1 MATTIRNSLLAS
13 VVSSPRGGLIEAG
26 NTFRRYRSNC
36 RTSATIGGNED
47 ARIAQIT
54 YEIGRVHNTKGQA
67 LAQNGERVV
76 AVETAYDTS
85 AVLAEDFVGLAKKF
99 TNFSASFGSSSLAA
113 IVERLGK
120 AIAAQSVYG
129 DVNSTDLRA
138 GRALTLNALS
148 TYDGPVNSLAN
159 TVFIPRLV
167 NSVIAGDVF
176 AVLANAVAG
185 EGSTVATDVIE
196 LDATTRQPIV
206 PFVDGDGIFRACV
219 DALRILGA
227 NMIACDQGPLFA
239 YALTRGIHKVLS
251 VVAHTDEGGIT
262 RDLLR
267 VSAFAAPFGGI
278 HYGLT
283 PYSGL
288 PAIASNNACDL
299 ACYVDSIAMI
309 TAGLVAHCDPGVTL
323 NGYWFP
329 TFYSGTSTGDTEGR
343 PGDELAG
350 DAAMSRRIHAQ
361 LAASIGSFAEGYIA
375 GLGRIFAADG
385 QTDRAVSHMC
395 ATATL
400 INGDN
405 RHLRFP
411 SVAPFFWVEPTSL
424 IPHDLLG
431 SPAEAHGAGSFA
443 TRDVVRSRELFED
456 LVPVGSPDTAF
467 TAYHALMRFPRTS
480 WLFLHWLGH
489 PANGLGSIPVR
500 QLDPNAIIHPG
511 SCPNHQAVRDRVE
524 ASLPFTDYLW
534 VRGQSPFPA
543 PGEMLNLAGT
553 VGFLVKHLTF
563 DDEGLPTPEHLP
575 TAREFISSEVSIHVG
590 RPMGLTT
597 GPSNARDATVRRA
610 KTRAA
615 RELSAASAR
624 LKLYGRADVAEMPT
638 LTTAPVMR
646 SVAPSPFEVDR
657 HGTPGGTSGW
667 ARAANAGGE
676 VAHDAI
682 RRPEGD
688 PRPAVPQHQ
697 PVRYPQ
703 VARAGPGG
711 GGGAGGAIPPPP
723 PAGPPPGHDDDDH
736 EPQAPL
742 APVPGNAGA
751 PPPNGA
757 NQQ

>member
-1 MATTIRNSLLAS
+1 MATTVRNSLLAS
-13 VVSSPRGGLIEAG
+13 VISTPRGGALDAG
-26 NTFRRYRSNC
+26 TTFRRYRSNC
-36 RTSATIGGNED
+36 RTSTTIGGNED

-54 YEIGRVHNTKGQA
+54 YEVGRVHNTKGQA
-67 LAQNGERVV
+67 LAQTGERTV
-76 AVETAYDTS
+76 AIETAYDTS

-120 AIAAQSVYG
+120 CIAAQSVYG
-129 DVNSTDLRA
+129 DVTSTDLRA
-138 GRALTLNALS
+138 GRALTVNALS

-159 TVFIPRLV
+159 TVFVPRLV
-167 NSVIAGDVF
+167 NSVITGDVF
-176 AVLANAVAG
+176 SVLANAVAG
-185 EGSTVATDVIE
+185 EGSSVATDVIE
-196 LDATTRQPIV
+196 LDATTRQPII
-206 PFVDGDGIFRACV
+206 PFVDSDGIFRARV

-239 YALTRGIHKVLS
+239 YALTRGIHRVVS

-267 VSAFAAPFGGI
+267 SSAFAAPFGGI

-288 PAIASNNACDL
+288 PAIASNNGCDL
-299 ACYVDSIAMI
+299 ASYVDSIALI
-309 TAGLVAHCDPGVTL
+309 TAGLVSHCDPGITH

-329 TFYSGTSTGDTEGR
+329 TFFSGTSVADIEGR
-343 PGDELAG
+343 PGDELPG
-350 DAAMSRRIHAQ
+350 TPAMSHRIHAQ
-361 LAASIGSFAEGYIA
+361 LATSIGAFAPAYIA
-375 GLGRIFAADG
+375 GLGRVFAADG

-395 ATATL
+395 AAVTL
-400 INGDN
+400 MNGDN
-405 RHLRFP
+405 RHLRYP
-411 SVAPFFWVEPTSL
+411 SVAPFFWIEPTSL

-431 SPAEAHGAGSFA
+431 SQAEACGAGSFG
-443 TRDVVRSRELFED
+443 TRDTVRSRDLFED
-456 LVPVGSPDTAF
+456 LVSVGSPDTTF

-489 PANGLGSIPVR
+489 PANGLGAIPVR
-500 QLDPNAIIHPG
+500 QLDPNAIVHPG
-511 SCPNHQAVRDRVE
+511 GCVAHQPVRDRVE

-563 DDEGLPTPEHLP
+563 DDEGLPTPEHVP
-575 TAREFISSEVSIHVG
+575 TAREFLTSEVTIHVG
-590 RPMGLTT
+590 RPMGLTS
-597 GPSNARDATVRRA
+597 GPSNARDSTVRRA

-615 RELSAASAR
+615 RELSAATAR

-646 SVAPSPFEVDR
+646 SVAPPPFEVDR
-657 HGTPGGTSGW
+657 HGTPGGASGW
-667 ARAANAGGE
+667 TRAANAGGE

-682 RRPEGD
+682 RQPDGEQ
-688 PRPAVPQHQ
+688 RPAVPHYQ

-711 GGGAGGAIPPPP
+711 GGGAGGAIPP
-723 PAGPPPGHDDDDH
+723 GPPPGPPPGGDDDDH
-736 EPQAPL
+736 DPQAPL
-742 APVPGNAGA
+742 APAPGILGV

-757 NQQ
+757 TN